1 MGVADFSTFWRPPMS
16 NLKSLFLRHVAQTSD
31 SPLGLEVSRAEGS
44 WLYCA
49 DGRRY
54 LDFIAGIGVSALGH
68 GHPAIIRAIEDQL
81 RRHLHVMVYGEYIIE
96 SQVKLATRLSELLP
110 RDLSCVYFTNSGAEA
125 IEAALKL
132 ARKHTRRAGFVAF
145 DGAYHGD
152 TLAALALMGNVGFR
166 TPFEPLPGPVHH
178 LPYDDV
184 AALDAIDSTI
194 AAVVIEPVQAEGGV
208 RIPGARFMQALRERC
223 DRTGALLVFDEV
235 LTGFG
240 RTGKL
245 FAVEHLGVKP
255 DIMVLAKALGGGLPL
270 GALCGRDEMI
280 AEFSHDPPLGH
291 ITTFG
296 GHPLSCAAGLASLE
310 VIVGENLSERARILG
325 AEIVGRINA
334 LDAPEIA
341 AVRSI
346 GLLIGMEFHDAAI
359 AHRFVAATIANGVV
373 INWTLNAEKVVR
385 LAPPLNILPGEVDFA
400 LQAMRRALELIR
412 TADLS

>member
-1 MGVADFSTFWRPPMS
+1 MS
-16 NLKSLFLRHVAQTSD
+16 SLKSLFLAHVAQTSD
-31 SPLGLEVSRAEGS
+31 SPLGLEISRAEGS

-68 GHPAIIRAIEDQL
+68 GYPAAIRAIEEQA
-81 RRHLHVMVYGEYIIE
+81 RRHLHVMVYGEYVIE
-96 SQVKLATRLSELLP
+96 SQVKLATRLAELLP
-110 RDLSCVYFTNSGAEA
+110 RDLSRIYFTNSGAEA

-132 ARKHTRRAGFVAF
+132 AKKHTRRAGFVAF
-145 DGAYHGD
+145 EGAYHGD
-152 TLAALALMGNVGFR
+152 TIAALALMGNQAFR
-166 TPFEPLPGPVHH
+166 QPFEPLPGPVHH

-194 AAVVIEPVQAEGGV
+194 AAIVIEPVQAEGGV
-208 RIPGARFMQALRERC
+208 RIPSVGFMKALRERC
-223 DRTGALLVFDEV
+223 DHAGALLIFDEV

-245 FAVEHLGVKP
+245 FAVEHFGITP
-255 DIMVLAKALGGGLPL
+255 DIIVLAKALGGGLPL
-270 GALCGRDEMI
+270 GALCGRDDLI

-310 VIVGENLSERARILG
+310 VIVSENLSERALQLG
-325 AEIVGRINA
+325 TEIVARLRN
-334 LDAPEIA
+334 LHAPEIA
-341 AVRSI
+341 AVRGI
-346 GLLIGMEFHDAAI
+346 GLLIGIEFHDAAI
-359 AHRFVAATIANGVV
+359 AHRFVAATIANGVI

-385 LAPPLNILPGEVDFA
+385 LAPPLNILTGEVDFA
-400 LQAMRRALELIR
+400 LDAMRRALEFVR
-412 TADLS
+412 AGDLS